1 VYQPFGQ
8 GDSGGPVVIE
18 SNDLDENNTIVAINK
33 PVGNR
38 KKDCQWIQVGIVSWG
53 DGALMKMI
61 LIHFYFQESLCY
73 RIGLCMQDVRER
85 GYLAFMLE

>member
-1 VYQPFGQ
+1 VPIKLVYKPFGQ

-18 SNDLDENNTIVAINK
+18 SNDLDEYDTIDATNI

-53 DGALMKMI
+53 TGAL
-61 LIHFYFQESLCY
+61 S
-73 RIGLCMQDVRER
+73 
-85 GYLAFMLE
+85 